1 MREIRSRHARWRVFC
16 FLSWVLGSFLVVF
29 SAQSAWPQSDQGTIT
44 GVVKDSSGAAI
55 PDAEVTLSNTDTGLT
70 LRVKTDRSG
79 VYVFSPVKIGDYQVR
94 ATASGFEITSQQQ
107 LHLNIQERLNV
118 NIVLKPGSVT
128 ETVVVSDAPPLLQSQ
143 SGSLGQVV
151 SSDTINNTP
160 LNGRNWVY
168 IAQLTA
174 GVDPSLGNSRGS
186 GTGDFIVNGQRPT
199 QNDFVLDGVDNNV
212 NVDDFVNG
220 ASFAV
225 RPPPDA
231 LAEFKIDT
239 SDYSAEFGH
248 SSGGVLNASIKSGT
262 NQIHGD
268 FWEYLRNTNLDAQN
282 WNATTNPPYHENQFG
297 GTLGLPIWRNKLFYF
312 GDAEANRINFGQTT
326 VITVPT
332 ALMRQGNFSEM
343 LNTGLTGQSQPVQL
357 YVANSG
363 GTTPLTCNGQNNV
376 FCPAQ
381 MNAVAANIL
390 RLYPNPNANNGATWN
405 NLVENVSDT
414 DYTWQWDQR
423 LDWNISRRDQ
433 TYARYSYQHEQLE
446 SPPPLGSILD
456 GGGMAKTNLAQSFML
471 SETHLFSP
479 SLTNEFRFGYNLT
492 HYSSLQPNYNQDIS
506 PTLGLGGVPFTPGQ
520 DNGGLPQISIN
531 GMAMAGSRCCIPTI
545 EGQNIYQILD
555 NVTKVKGNHSLKFG
569 VSLQSLRVLFF
580 QVGDS
585 RGQYDYSGI
594 FTSDLG
600 ASYTGA
606 GVADFLSDQ
615 MYSASITPFS
625 GTNYYRWYRSG
636 YAEDD
641 WRVTP
646 KLTLNLGLRYDYF
659 QPFTNKDGHMTNLVV
674 DSKGIG
680 TGTGTLYVPSKI
692 QGQPTFAPAFLSLL
706 SSQNV
711 NVAYTNNLS
720 IASAQ
725 KANFAPRI
733 GMAYGL
739 DSKTVLRGGFG
750 IFYGGLESIG
760 GTEPTVNYP
769 WSYGVGIT
777 APNCAAGDCPA
788 ASANLEKGLSAQIAT
803 GINNFISLPSFATS
817 DMFIKTPYTMSY
829 NLTAERALS
838 SNLAATL
845 GFVGNVGRHLE
856 TALSPNA
863 PAALQN
869 PANNSQFAQPF
880 PGFQGAWWA
889 FVDASYSG
897 QSMYNGLQ
905 AKLEKRYTNGLNFLA
920 TYTWAHA
927 MDDSYNTG
935 GILGGVSNFRNPNLI
950 PVKDEYTNSGF
961 DVRQRFTLNGFY
973 QLPFGRGRAYMR
985 NGGWSDYV
993 AGGWASSLTF
1003 VAQTGMPISV
1013 GPDNSGAS
1021 GANSQNAILVGDAFA
1036 GGGTTDPS
1044 NPGVTCPD
1052 RVKNKANWYNPC
1064 AFANPLPGT
1073 NIPISGPGMY
1083 VTGTANAIAYLGG
1096 RSNQIPG
1103 PGYNRVNMS
1112 VFKSFH
1118 TFESQRMEVRA
1129 DIFNLLNHPTWNVCN
1144 TSNGPEGG
1152 NICQPA
1158 TLQNYTPDARFFQFS
1173 AKYVF

>member
-1 MREIRSRHARWRVFC
+1 MRNIQLRHANGHICFFHVFVLACC
-16 FLSWVLGSFLVVF
+16 FFVL
-29 SAQSAWPQSDQGTIT
+29 AAHQAWSQADQGTIT
-44 GVVKDSSGAAI
+44 GVVRDSSSAVIQGAK
-55 PDAEVTLSNTDTGLT
+55 VTLENTDTGLT
-70 LRVKTDRSG
+70 LQVETDGSG
-79 VYVFSPVKIGDYQVR
+79 VYVFSPVKIGDYEVS
-94 ATASGFEITSQQQ
+94 ASAPGFQITTQKH
-107 LHLNIQERLNV
+107 LHLNIQDRLNV
-118 NIVLKPGSVT
+118 NIALRPGAVT
-128 ETVVVSDAPPLLQSQ
+128 ETVVVSDAPPLLESQ
-143 SGSLGQVV
+143 SGSVGQVM
-151 SSDTINNTP
+151 STETINNTA

-168 IAQLTA
+168 IAQLAA
-174 GVDPSLGNSRGS
+174 GVDPSLGSSRGS
-186 GTGDFIVNGQRPT
+186 GTGDFIANGQRPT
-199 QNDFVLDGVDNNV
+199 QNDFLLDGVDNNV

-239 SDYSAEFGH
+239 ADYSAEFGH
-248 SSGGVLNASIKSGT
+248 SSGGVLSASIKSGT

-282 WNATTNPPYHENQFG
+282 WNASTNPPYHENQFG
-297 GTLGLPIWRNKLFYF
+297 GTLGFPIWRNKFFYF
-312 GDAEANRINFGQTT
+312 GDAEANRINYGQT
-326 VITVPT
+326 VISTVPT
-332 ALMRQGNFSEM
+332 ALMRQGNFSEL
-343 LNTGLTGQSQPVQL
+343 LNPGLTGQSEPVQL
-357 YVANSG
+357 YEPNSG
-363 GTTPLTCNGQNNV
+363 GATPLSCNGQNNV
-376 FCPAQ
+376 FCAAQ
-381 MNAVAANIL
+381 LDAVAANIL
-390 RLYPNPNANNGATWN
+390 SLYPSPNANNGATWN

-423 LDWNISRRDQ
+423 LDWNISKQDQ
-433 TYARYSYQHEQLE
+433 TYARYSYQHEQLDT
-446 SPPPLGSILD
+446 PPPLGEVLD

-492 HYSSLQPNYNQDIS
+492 HYSSLQPNYNKDIS
-506 PTLGLGGVPFTPGQ
+506 PQLGLGGVPFTPGQ

-531 GMAMAGSRCCIPTI
+531 GMAMAGSRCCIPSF

-580 QVGDS
+580 QVGNS
-585 RGQYDYSGI
+585 RGQYQYSGI
-594 FTSDLG
+594 YTSNLG

-606 GVADFLSDQ
+606 GVADLLADQ
-615 MYSASITPFS
+615 MYSASITPYS

-636 YAEDD
+636 YAQDD
-641 WRVTP
+641 WRLTH
-646 KLTLNLGLRYDYF
+646 KLTLNLGVRYDYF
-659 QPFTNKDGHMTNLVV
+659 QPFTNKDGDMTNLVV
-674 DSKGIG
+674 TSKGIG
-680 TGTGTLYVPSKI
+680 TGAGILYVPSKL
-692 QGQPTFAPAFLSLL
+692 QGQSIFAPAFMSLL
-706 SSQNV
+706 ASQNV
-711 NVAYTNNLS
+711 TMQYTNNLS

-725 KANFAPRI
+725 KTNFAPRVS
-733 GMAYGL
+733 MAYAP

-777 APNCAAGDCPA
+777 APNCAPSNCPA
-788 ASANLEKGLSAQIAT
+788 VAANLENGLSAQIAT

-817 DMFIKTPYTMSY
+817 DMAIKTPYTIGY
-829 NLTAERALS
+829 NLTVERALS
-838 SNLAATL
+838 TNLAATI
-845 GFVGNVGRHLE
+845 GYVGNVGRHLE

-863 PAALQN
+863 PAALEN

-889 FVDASYSG
+889 FVDASYTG
-897 QSMYNGLQ
+897 ESMYNGLQ
-905 AKLEKRYTNGLNFLA
+905 AKLEKRYANGLNFLA

-927 MDDSYNTG
+927 LDDSYNTG
-935 GILGGVSNFRNPNLI
+935 GILNGVSSFRNPNLI
-950 PVKDEYTNSGF
+950 PIQDEYTNSGF
-961 DVRQRFTLNGFY
+961 DVRQRFTLNGY
-973 QLPFGRGRAYMR
+973 YLLPFGKGRTYMHD
-985 NGGWSDYV
+985 GGWSDYV

-1003 VAQTGMPISV
+1003 VTQTGMPISV

-1021 GANSQNAILVGDAFA
+1021 GANAQNAIVISDPFA
-1036 GGGTTDPS
+1036 GGGTADPS

-1052 RVKNKANWYNPC
+1052 HVKNKGNWYNPC
-1064 AFANPLPGT
+1064 AFANPRPGT
-1073 NIPISGPGMY
+1073 DIPISGPGMY

-1096 RSNQIPG
+1096 KSNQIPG

-1112 VFKSFH
+1112 LFKSFH
-1118 TFESQRMEVRA
+1118 TLESERVELRV
-1129 DIFNLLNHPTWNVCN
+1129 DSFNLLNHPTWNVCT

-1158 TLQNYTPDARFFQFS
+1158 NLQNYTPDARFFQFS